1 VRDEALHARPSA
13 TLANENATT
22 SDRGAP
28 APNGTFS
35 SNFRTLELGGRTIS
49 LHYTTPA
56 APTKTRANEAAR
68 RPSALFVRLARV
80 STNDDPP
87 FGRDTP
93 EWRVARRLSDGTAVT
108 LRPLRA
114 EDKPAF
120 LEAFSRLSVET
131 RYLRFFS
138 VVTEPSEAILRYLTE
153 VDQEDHVAIAALVE
167 TLDLKAER
175 GVGLAR
181 FVRVAGEPHAAE
193 AAVTVIDE
201 FQKRGLGTVLLIELT
216 RAAIARDVRVFRGEV
231 LATNDRMLQ
240 ILHAVGARLE
250 PVGPEVAEIS
260 PGDFGLGRKPP
271 TVDAFRFEVPLT
283 LEDPHHENA
292 IVHAFRAAAR
302 SMATQLRQ
310 VLAQA
315 TGEAE
320 PRDTS
325 E

>member
-1 VRDEALHARPSA
+1 M
-13 TLANENATT
+13 
-22 SDRGAP
+22 
-28 APNGTFS
+28 
-35 SNFRTLELGGRTIS
+35 
-49 LHYTTPA
+49 
-56 APTKTRANEAAR
+56 
-68 RPSALFVRLARV
+68 

-87 FGRDTP
+87 FRRDSP
-93 EWRVARRLSDGTAVT
+93 DWRVSRSLSDGTVVT

-114 EDKPAF
+114 EDKAAF
-120 LEAFSRLSVET
+120 LEAFSRLSVES

-153 VDQEDHVAIAALVE
+153 VDQVDHVAIAALVE

-181 FVRVAGEPHAAE
+181 FVRVAGEPHVAE

-231 LATNDRMLQ
+231 LATNERMLQ
-240 ILHAVGARLE
+240 ILHAVGAKLE
-250 PVGPEVAEIS
+250 PVGPEAREIS
-260 PGDFGLGRKPP
+260 PDFGLGRKPP
-271 TVDAFRFEVPLT
+271 SIDAFRFEVPLT
-283 LEDPHHENA
+283 LEDPQHENA

-302 SMATQLRQ
+302 SMATQLRS

-320 PRDTS
+320 PSDTS
-325 E
+325 G